1 MNFNELGI
9 NAPILKAL
17 SEVGYK
23 APTPIQQQAMPPVLA
38 GRDLLGCAQTGTGK
52 TAAFAVP
59 ILQRLSGQKGH
70 GVRALVLTPTRELAL
85 QIYENV
91 CQYARYTPC
100 TAAVIFGGVS
110 QVPQVEALQRGADV
124 LIATPGRLWDLMGQ
138 KLVQLDK
145 VECFVL
151 DEADRMLD
159 MGFINDVKK
168 IVKFIPESR
177 QTLLFSATMP
187 QEIAALAD
195 SLLKKPVRIAIKPA
209 ATPVEL
215 IEQKVYFVERAEKR
229 DLLKALL
236 TEQGVPQT
244 LVFTRT
250 KHGAD
255 RVARDLSR
263 AGISARSLHG
273 DKSQGARQA
282 ALRDFKEYKIAVLAA
297 TDIAARGLDI
307 SELPLVVNY
316 ELPNIPETY
325 VHRIGRTGRAG
336 QSGMAISFCDS
347 TERPYLADIEK
358 LTRQRIPVSSDV
370 PRVTAPAEP
379 PRRLAAA
386 RAAARREA
394 NRSLLRAGSAA
405 PRSRRPRRA
414 RAGDCRL
421 PEAPSAEPPP
431 SAAASRHLRRAAGG
445 TPQPRRNRWRPRA
458 AAAAPQLRPHRYAV
472 NPCAAGA
479 VPPSRW
485 SRASPRAETRAA
497 SRKAFHRKRRAAEA
511 HVRWKHPET
520 TSAGQGTIL
529 LPSRPKGKDAGHAPP
544 GDATASRT
552 TPAWILRRRS
562 TRATFPPKPPRV
574 SAPRSKPSW
583 PNVPAPTARQV
594 LAVPHRP
601 RKNQLRTVR
610 SVGER
615 DNIANII
622 FFAQRIEPRFAKQR
636 F

>member
-386 RAAARREA
+386 PRR
-394 NRSLLRAGSAA
+394 RTAGSEPVIASVPEA
-405 PRSRRPRRA
+405 PLPRSRRPAPRPEPVIAAVPEAPLPRNRRRPAAAQQAPAPRGRGHAAAPAEPMAPPRSRSRAAASTAPVRGESLRGRGRAPIPMEPGESPRRNTRRQPESLPPEAPRDRGSRPVEAPRNNQRRTGNNPTAAPSKGKGRRTRPTRGRDRFEDNTRVDIATPVNPSHISAETAARIRAKVEAKLAERA
-414 RAGDCRL
+414 RAHSEAGARR
-421 PEAPSAEPPP
+421 PAPSAKK
-431 SAAASRHLRRAAGG
+431 SAAHR
-445 TPQPRRNRWRPRA
+445 PQR
-458 AAAAPQLRPHRYAV
+458 
-472 NPCAAGA
+472 G
-479 VPPSRW
+479 
-485 SRASPRAETRAA
+485 
-497 SRKAFHRKRRAAEA
+497 RKR
-511 HVRWKHPET
+511 
-520 TSAGQGTIL
+520 
-529 LPSRPKGKDAGHAPP
+529 
-544 GDATASRT
+544 
-552 TPAWILRRRS
+552 
-562 TRATFPPKPPRV
+562 
-574 SAPRSKPSW
+574 
-583 PNVPAPTARQV
+583 
-594 LAVPHRP
+594 
-601 RKNQLRTVR
+601 
-610 SVGER
+610 
-615 DNIANII
+615 
-622 FFAQRIEPRFAKQR
+622 
-636 F
+636 